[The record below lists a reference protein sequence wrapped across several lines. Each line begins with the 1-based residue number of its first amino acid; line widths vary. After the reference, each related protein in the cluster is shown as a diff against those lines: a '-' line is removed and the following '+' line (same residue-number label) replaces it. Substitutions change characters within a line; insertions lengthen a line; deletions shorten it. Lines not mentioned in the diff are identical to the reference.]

1 LPGLDGRKMSKSYG
15 NTIGLREDPDAVTQK
30 LKTMQTDP
38 ARARRTD
45 PGEPECCP
53 VWSLHKIY
61 SDESTHRWVEA
72 GCRSASIGC
81 LECKKPLIDRVVE
94 DTTAMRKR
102 AQEFEEHPELVR
114 NILSEG
120 AERAREAARETL
132 DEVRRAMHL
141 RGD

>member
-1 LPGLDGRKMSKSYG
+1 
-15 NTIGLREDPDAVTQK
+15 
-30 LKTMQTDP
+30 
-38 ARARRTD
+38 
-45 PGEPECCP
+45 